1 MNFYKIAMK
10 RNPFVT
16 QCGLTGI
23 LLGIGDTVAQQIET
37 DKKYSAKRTL
47 KMATFGLFA
56 VGPVVVTWM
65 NVLDKVRLAGV
76 YSTLGVR
83 LALDQF
89 AFTPFSLAGF
99 FSGMSLMEGH
109 SFKQTKEKLSEKYFN
124 TLKASWSVWI
134 PIQAVNLGIVPVAH
148 RPVVIQ
154 IAAIGWNTFL
164 SFVNYQ

>member
-1 MNFYKIAMK
+1 MK
-10 RNPFVT
+10 KNPFVT
-16 QCGLTGI
+16 QSVLTGM
-23 LLGIGDTVAQQIET
+23 LLGVGDIIAQQIET
-37 DKKYSAKRTL
+37 DKKYSTKRTL
-47 KMATFGLFA
+47 KMAAFGLFA

-65 NVLDKVRLAGV
+65 NLLDKVKLASV

-99 FSGMSLMEGH
+99 FTGMSLMEGH
-109 SFKQTKEKLSEKYFN
+109 SLEQTKTKLSEKYFD

-134 PIQAVNLGIVPVAH
+134 PIQAVNLGFVPVAH

-164 SFVNYQ
+164 SYVNYQ